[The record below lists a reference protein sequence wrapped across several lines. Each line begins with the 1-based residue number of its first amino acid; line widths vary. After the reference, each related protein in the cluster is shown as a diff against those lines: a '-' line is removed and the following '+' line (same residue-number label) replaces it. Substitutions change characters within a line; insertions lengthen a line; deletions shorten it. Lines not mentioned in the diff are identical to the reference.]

1 MSVTG
6 VATFKR
12 ETFHKPPSEIGEY
25 VPSKDLVSGK
35 KYIIRVK
42 ELGVEMEDFIGEYE
56 NKDNQ
61 KYRFKIIWKRDYL
74 YDQGIDEWRRPTEK
88 HKSFRLTPLDPANPE
103 SKGTRAYDIGDDMQ
117 RQLDEKSPEEI
128 CKDKNAAKRTG
139 LLCMIRKGVPAEP
152 VQLASGFLGGG
163 RKNKKSIKKS
173 KRKNKRKSRKMYLS
187 KKKLL

>member
-6 VATFKR
+6 VATFKG

-25 VPSKDLVSGK
+25 RPGDYLVPGK

-56 NKDNQ
+56 NKDNK

-74 YDQGIDEWRRPTEK
+74 YDQVIHEWRRPTEK
-88 HKSFRLTPLDPANPE
+88 HKSFRLTPLDPKNPE
-103 SKGTRAYDIGDDMQ
+103 KGTRAYIIKPDMQ

-128 CKDKNAAKRTG
+128 CQDKNAAKRTG

-163 RKNKKSIKKS
+163 RKNKKSKKRSKKNNKKS
-173 KRKNKRKSRKMYLS
+173 KKIYLS
-187 KKKLL
+187 KKNLL